1 MTEQQIKDNAPD
13 GATHIFKYDE
23 SNLFDFICF
32 DGMRISV
39 YQDGGWIKLSRVYD
53 KLPKR
58 FKPLW

>member
-1 MTEQQIKDNAPD
+1 MTPQQIKDNAPK

-23 SNLFDFICF
+23 SRLFDYIHF

-39 YQDGGWIKLSRVYD
+39 HIDGDWVKLSRVFN

-58 FKPLW
+58 FKPL